1 MSLGGS
7 LPFLKIL
14 NEHFFKG
21 SSQDPLV
28 TVPESMFAKIIFQ
41 RFCRF
46 WAFLENYN
54 LHKYY
59 NLFHPRSV
67 ILAKNEETF
76 LLNDSSVFYY
86 AKAQIQT
93 IFCEENLV
101 KVTSEIERKNRNYTS
116 IKFCQI
122 DPPKPLT
129 KPPKNLVKHQKVSKH
144 YENDCLRNF
153 LLLFMSLLTAAIN
166 KNGHI

>member
-1 MSLGGS
+1 MSLGVF
-7 LPFLKIL
+7 LLFLKIL

-28 TVPESMFAKIIFQ
+28 TVRESMFAKIIFQ

-54 LHKYY
+54 LHKYH
-59 NLFHPRSV
+59 NLFHPRSL

-86 AKAQIQT
+86 AQVHIQR
-93 IFCEENLV
+93 IFYEENLV
-101 KVTSEIERKNRNYTS
+101 KVTSEIQRKNRNYTC

-122 DPPKPLT
+122 PYQTPPKIWSNIKKSQNIMKMIVWKIFFCFL
-129 KPPKNLVKHQKVSKH
+129 
-144 YENDCLRNF
+144 CL
-153 LLLFMSLLTAAIN
+153 
-166 KNGHI
+166 H

>member
-1 MSLGGS
+1 MSLGVF
-7 LPFLKIL
+7 LLFLKIL

-28 TVPESMFAKIIFQ
+28 TVRESMFAKIIFQ
-41 RFCRF
+41 RFYRF

-54 LHKYY
+54 LHKYH
-59 NLFHPRSV
+59 NLFHPRSL

-86 AKAQIQT
+86 AQAHIQR
-93 IFCEENLV
+93 IFYEENLV
-101 KVTSEIERKNRNYTS
+101 KVTSEIQRKNRNYTC

-122 DPPKPLT
+122 DPQ
-129 KPPKNLVKHQKVSKH
+129 NLVKHQEVSKH
-144 YENDCLRNF
+144 YENDCLKNF
-153 LLLFMSLLTAAIN
+153 LLLFMSSLMAAIN
-166 KNGHI
+166 KNSHI